1 LEKPEDISDVAKLE
15 SNKPFILMI
24 VAISKVDEDIFRD
37 VLRLAIIIYNVP
49 LSIFLLEAIE
59 KVYWSDDIVVLFYY
73 DMRFYSDDMLFHMLY
88 RATKSSLT
96 STQKMVYA
104 VFMRETAN
112 YIGLSRICEFSAQ
125 LENIKLLAETEQYA
139 QAKNDYMKLIFG
151 FYSVHNKK

>member
-1 LEKPEDISDVAKLE
+1 
-15 SNKPFILMI
+15 
-24 VAISKVDEDIFRD
+24 
-37 VLRLAIIIYNVP
+37 
-49 LSIFLLEAIE
+49 
-59 KVYWSDDIVVLFYY
+59 
-73 DMRFYSDDMLFHMLY
+73 MRFYSDDMLFHMLY

-96 STQKMVYA
+96 STQKMVHA
-104 VFMRETAN
+104 VFMRKTAN